1 MMSDCLANSMTTDF
15 AKSNLSKISTKFR
28 TSGNISQ
35 PRRKAG
41 SSLKDIGNT
50 NVKVV
55 KCTTQDEY
63 LTRLYKAFDS
73 TEDPKLKKFIY
84 TEIRKILIQRG
95 EWQ

>member
-1 MMSDCLANSMTTDF
+1 MTTDF
-15 AKSNLSKISTKFR
+15 KTSNLSKIKTKFR

-41 SSLKDIGNT
+41 SPLKELGIT

-55 KCTTQDEY
+55 KCAKQDDY
-63 LTRLYKAFDS
+63 LNRLYKAFDA

-84 TEIRKILIQRG
+84 TEIRKIHVQRG
-95 EWQ
+95 EW

>member
-1 MMSDCLANSMTTDF
+1 MKLDF
-15 AKSNLSKISTKFR
+15 ATSNLSKIKPKFR

-41 SSLKDIGNT
+41 SSLKELGVT

-55 KCTTQDEY
+55 KCAKQDDY
-63 LTRLYKAFDS
+63 LTRLYKAFDA

-84 TEIRKILIQRG
+84 TEIRKIHVQRG
-95 EWQ
+95 EW